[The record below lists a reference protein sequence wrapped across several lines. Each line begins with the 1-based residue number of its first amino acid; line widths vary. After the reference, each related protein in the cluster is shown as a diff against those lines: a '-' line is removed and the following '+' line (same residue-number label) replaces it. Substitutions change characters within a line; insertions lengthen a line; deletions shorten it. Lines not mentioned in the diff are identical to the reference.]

1 VNWFFLDEYIF
12 LVYFEFVDRKFV
24 EVFPSLFY
32 VRASMVSFVWF
43 SRIDPSMR
51 LANFATVVEL
61 VQCPNKMAKTGY
73 CTLKPDFQKA
83 SLILTARGFPGR
95 FFF

>member
-1 VNWFFLDEYIF
+1 
-12 LVYFEFVDRKFV
+12 V
-24 EVFPSLFY
+24 E
-32 VRASMVSFVWF
+32 
-43 SRIDPSMR
+43 
-51 LANFATVVEL
+51 NFATVVEL

-95 FFF
+95 FFFFLRAGFPGRQVWWVKQLLETSWAEILIIGQTENKFKIQKWEEC

>member
-1 VNWFFLDEYIF
+1 
-12 LVYFEFVDRKFV
+12 V
-24 EVFPSLFY
+24 E
-32 VRASMVSFVWF
+32 
-43 SRIDPSMR
+43 
-51 LANFATVVEL
+51 NFATVVEL

-95 FFF
+95 FFFLRAGFPGR

>member
-1 VNWFFLDEYIF
+1 
-12 LVYFEFVDRKFV
+12 V
-24 EVFPSLFY
+24 E
-32 VRASMVSFVWF
+32 
-43 SRIDPSMR
+43 
-51 LANFATVVEL
+51 NFATVVEL

-95 FFF
+95 FFFEGRFSRQIGLVG